1 MNHHYQ
7 ILKPE
12 WLLTVNPSFEV
23 LHDYAVVIKDSYIQ
37 NLLPAT
43 EVQQQEEYRDAEII
57 ELAHQVLMPGLVN
70 SHTHASMSLFRG
82 IADDLPL
89 MDWLNNHIWPA
100 EGQWVDPEFI
110 ADGFQ
115 LTAAEMIRS
124 GTTCFNDMYFY
135 PDIIAREAQN
145 LGMRSVVGLI
155 VLDFP
160 SVWAKDA
167 EDYLHK
173 ALAVH
178 DEIKEYPLVHSTLA
192 PHAPYTVS
200 DGPLQKIAMY
210 SNELD
215 LPIHMHIHE
224 TAFEVTEAEKNT
236 GSRPLDRLDQLN
248 LLNPNLIAVHMTEL
262 NAMEI
267 DRLAETGVQVVH
279 CPQSSLKLASGICP
293 VAELQDKGINVCLGT
308 DGAASNNNH
317 DMFAEMKCAALLA
330 KSVSGNAGACNAKQA
345 IQMSTINGAKALGL
359 GDLIG
364 SIEVGKQADL
374 IALNLLQLNTQ
385 PLYDPVAQL
394 VYAAN
399 SQQVSHV
406 WIAGECQLRNY
417 QLSNLDEDAI
427 ISKAQFWADKISK
440 TQ

>member
-1 MNHHYQ
+1 MNHRYQ

-23 LHDYAVVIKDSYIQ
+23 LHDYAVVIKDSYIE

-43 EVQQQEEYRDAEII
+43 EVQQEEEYRDAEVI

-100 EGQWVDPEFI
+100 EGQWLDPEFI

-167 EDYLHK
+167 DDYLHK

-267 DRLAETGVQVVH
+267 DRLAETGVQVAH
-279 CPQSSLKLASGICP
+279 CPQSNLKLASGICP

-330 KSVSGNAGACNAKQA
+330 KAVSGDASACNAKQA
-345 IQMSTINGAKALGL
+345 IQMSTINGARALGL
-359 GDLIG
+359 GDIIG

-406 WIAGECQLRNY
+406 WIAGECQLRDY
-417 QLSNLDEDAI
+417 RLSNLDEDAI
-427 ISKAQFWADKISK
+427 ISKAQSWADKISK
-440 TQ
+440 TR

>member
-1 MNHHYQ
+1 MNNQYL
-7 ILKPE
+7 ILKPK
-12 WLLTVNPSFEV
+12 WLLTVNPAFEV
-23 LHDYAVVIKDSYIQ
+23 LEDYAVVIKGSCIRS
-37 NLLPAT
+37 LLPAA
-43 EVQQQEEYRDAEII
+43 EVHEQDEYRDADII
-57 ELAHQVLMPGLVN
+57 ELPDHVLMPGLVN

-82 IADDLPL
+82 IADDLAL
-89 MDWLNNHIWPA
+89 TDWLKNHIWPA
-100 EGQWVDPEFI
+100 EAKWVDPQFI

-178 DEIKEYPLVHSTLA
+178 DEIKEYPLVHSALA

-215 LPIHMHIHE
+215 LPVHMHIHE
-224 TAFEVTEAEKNT
+224 TAFEVAEAEKNT
-236 GSRPLDRLDQLN
+236 GLRPLDRLDQLN

-279 CPQSSLKLASGICP
+279 CPQSNLKLASGICP

-317 DMFAEMKCAALLA
+317 DMFVEMKCAALLA
-330 KSVSGNAGACNAKQA
+330 KSVSGNAGACNARQA
-345 IQMSTINGAKALGL
+345 IQMSTINGARALGL

-399 SQQVSHV
+399 SRQVSHV

-417 QLSNLDEDAI
+417 RLSNLDEDAI
-427 ISKAQFWADKISK
+427 ISKAQSWADKISK